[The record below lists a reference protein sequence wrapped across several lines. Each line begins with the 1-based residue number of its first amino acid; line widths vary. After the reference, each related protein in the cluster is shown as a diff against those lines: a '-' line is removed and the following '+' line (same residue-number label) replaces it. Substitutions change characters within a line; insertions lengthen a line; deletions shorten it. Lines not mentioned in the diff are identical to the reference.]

1 MALRTIQKLYRIEAQ
16 IKTLSIATR
25 HQQRQDKAM
34 PVINSFKEW
43 IIKCEQQ
50 VLPKTKLGES
60 ILCTLNQWDKF
71 TAYTQDGQLNIDNN
85 RA

>member
-1 MALRTIQKLYRIEAQ
+1 
-16 IKTLSIATR
+16 
-25 HQQRQDKAM
+25 M